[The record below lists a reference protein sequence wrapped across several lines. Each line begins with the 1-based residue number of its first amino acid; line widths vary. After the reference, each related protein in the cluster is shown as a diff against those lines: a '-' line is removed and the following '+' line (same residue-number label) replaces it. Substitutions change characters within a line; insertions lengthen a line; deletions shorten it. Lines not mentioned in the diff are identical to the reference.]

1 MGLTGKK
8 GRKPSYFRRL
18 AQTSL
23 ILSGLGALQEKL
35 FRFPGAGCGGTAA
48 KRPDRLLKSGFFGS
62 LVPSSA
68 AKSTAALKMRFAA
81 GVESSRAVR
90 LYRAFVDVLLS
101 MSMQTAAVFFITFG
115 LYSVFVAVAK
125 SYTGPAPV
133 PLSDVLPGALC
144 VVAGLPFVGCVE
156 PVSAKLRGSG
166 IYTLVFVNLL
176 GVEGTASGRP
186 ARPKTYGAAAVIAG
200 TLLGTLSFVVPA
212 GRIIFYA
219 FLVLLCMVILH
230 SPESGLLLVLLTFPF
245 TGAASSFFILAAFI
259 SYFQK
264 LARGKRNFRFGVPD
278 IFFLL
283 FAAAT
288 LLLVLFGAGGATHL
302 RLCFSSVF
310 LLCANLLRSNKLV
323 KKASAC
329 FAVGLSAYAAL
340 CCLHGWA
347 SFIGYLSGDA
357 AGFVRSLPQPSVS
370 PALLLMLLP
379 VCLMLVSTAR
389 TRLSGVCGVVLL
401 AMDVCALIYTRSNV
415 IWYSALFTAFAFF
428 ALVYGKRLLT
438 SLLGIGV
445 LSLAAV
451 GFGELSVRLGYADNG
466 FAVFS
471 ALPRGAELAGA
482 LTTGYGGGLSRVFGT
497 LYPDFNGWFRLS
509 AEGGLIYPLL
519 ALITVSVTAARAF
532 LLPESR
538 EGGARAGLS
547 AGCGICVLIAFAL
560 AGVFTDVFSDL
571 QAQLAFWASAG
582 MLYAVSGN
590 AWASYV
596 PRDAEAY

>member
-35 FRFPGAGCGGTAA
+35 FRFPGAGCGGPAA
-48 KRPDRLLKSGFFGS
+48 KRPDRLLKSGF
-62 LVPSSA
+62 SA
-68 AKSTAALKMRFAA
+68 RLSRRRPQKAPPRLKCVLPPEWKAA
-81 GVESSRAVR
+81 GAVR
-90 LYRAFVDVLLS
+90 LYRTFVDVS
-101 MSMQTAAVFFITFG
+101 AVHVHADRSGVFITFG

-176 GVEGTASGRP
+176 GVEGNASGRP

-264 LARGKRNFRFGVPD
+264 LARGKTQ
-278 IFFLL
+278 L
-283 FAAAT
+283 
-288 LLLVLFGAGGATHL
+288 
-302 RLCFSSVF
+302 S
-310 LLCANLLRSNKLV
+310 LRS
-323 KKASAC
+323 SGYI
-329 FAVGLSAYAAL
+329 FPAV
-340 CCLHGWA
+340 CR
-347 SFIGYLSGDA
+347 GDA
-357 AGFVRSLPQPSVS
+357 AACAVRRRRSDTPKALLFKRVFAVRQFAEIKQAGKKSVRLLCGGAFGIRRAVLPARLGFFYRIPVGRCGGFCAQPSAAVGFARAFADAS
-370 PALLLMLLP
+370 SGVPYACFHGAHPA
-379 VCLMLVSTAR
+379 V
-389 TRLSGVCGVVLL
+389 GVCGVVLL

-451 GFGELSVRLGYADNG
+451 GFGELAVRLGYAYNG
-466 FAVFS
+466 FCRLFRFAARRRAGRRAYHRIRRRAQPRFRHSVSGFQRLVPAFPRRAV
-471 ALPRGAELAGA
+471 
-482 LTTGYGGGLSRVFGT
+482 LSI
-497 LYPDFNGWFRLS
+497 LW
-509 AEGGLIYPLL
+509 L

-538 EGGARAGLS
+538 EGGARA
-547 AGCGICVLIAFAL
+547 AFRRA
-560 AGVFTDVFSDL
+560 ADMRG
-571 QAQLAFWASAG
+571 
-582 MLYAVSGN
+582 
-590 AWASYV
+590 
-596 PRDAEAY
+596 